1 MEAYKNEVEEILDD
15 LNLLN
20 RLYNKDYI
28 TVEEFSKIRD
38 RMLDKMI
45 NITKKQI
52 GNENS
57 EEDYR
62 YDRYEG

>member
-1 MEAYKNEVEEILDD
+1 MDIYKDEVEEILED

-28 TVEEFSKIRD
+28 TVEEFTKVRD

-52 GNENS
+52 GT
-57 EEDYR
+57 EEDISA
-62 YDRYEG
+62 EK

>member
-1 MEAYKNEVEEILDD
+1 MDIYKDEVEEILED

-28 TVEEFSKIRD
+28 TVEEFSKVRD

-52 GNENS
+52 GNEGDIS
-57 EEDYR
+57 AEK
-62 YDRYEG
+62 

>member
-1 MEAYKNEVEEILDD
+1 MDIYKDEVEEILED

-52 GNENS
+52 GNE
-57 EEDYR
+57 EDISA
-62 YDRYEG
+62 EK

>member
-15 LNLLN
+15 LALLN

-45 NITKKQI
+45 SITKKQI
-52 GNENS
+52 GTENN

>member
-1 MEAYKNEVEEILDD
+1 MDIYKDEVEEILED

-52 GNENS
+52 GNE
-57 EEDYR
+57 EEG
-62 YDRYEG
+62 E